1 MTPAEYQ
8 ILRQLEASSE
18 QREFLDAIINR
29 HLREPELPEDET
41 KPITPKQE
49 IMTLVEDYTEAKVRK
64 GFSNFTEHV
73 DKKRAKLESCIDK
86 KLAEAEAAAFS
97 LNGLKRFLKG
107 KLWH

>member
-1 MTPAEYQ
+1 M
-8 ILRQLEASSE
+8 
-18 QREFLDAIINR
+18 
-29 HLREPELPEDET
+29 
-41 KPITPKQE
+41 TPKQE
-49 IMTLVEDYTEAKVRK
+49 IMTLVEDYAEAKVRK

-73 DKKRAKLESCIDK
+73 DKKRAKLESSIDK